1 MYVTPH
7 ACFEPHQQTTQLT
20 LYCVGGPVAAWPCS
34 TAPVLQIMGLS
45 MLSLLYYLPA
55 TDIFVRHDA
64 LSSFP
69 MHMRLICEGIS
80 GDPGGRLGLAMEPV
94 HTTGGPAG
102 KTYTTVH
109 DFQRGR
115 HSLTHSTML
124 TCPLA
129 TKDEKPGIHALY
141 GALFSILWRDGRRAS
156 ALASAHRCH

>member
-1 MYVTPH
+1 M
-7 ACFEPHQQTTQLT
+7 LDL
-20 LYCVGGPVAAWPCS
+20 LYC
-34 TAPVLQIMGLS
+34 LS
-45 MLSLLYYLPA
+45 A
-55 TDIFVRHDA
+55 TDIFLRHDA
-64 LSSFP
+64 LYSFP
-69 MHMRLICEGIS
+69 MHMGLICEGKS
-80 GDPGGRLGLAMEPV
+80 GDPGGRLGHAMEPV
-94 HTTGGPAG
+94 HTTEGPAG

-141 GALFSILWRDGRRAS
+141 GVLFSILWRDGRRAS